1 MALDGKY
8 YVVVQTMMGDQNMTV
23 TLKTQGDSLSGM
35 IDGFFGSQSF
45 DSGKVYGNEFSW
57 SVNLQSPMGVMKLDV
72 NGTFAD
78 DMIKGQVVLGS
89 FRPTPFTGKRIS

>member
-8 YVVVQTMMGDQNMTV
+8 DVEIQTMMGNQKMCV
-23 TLKTQGDSLSGM
+23 TLKTQGSSLSGQ

-45 DSGKVYGNEFSW
+45 DSGKVYGSEFSW

-72 NGTFAD
+72 NGTFGD
-78 DMIKGQVVLGS
+78 DSIKGQVVLGS
-89 FRPTPFTGKRIS
+89 FRPTPFTGNKI

>member
-8 YVVVQTMMGDQNMTV
+8 DVVLQTTLGIQNMTV
-23 TLKTQGDSLSGM
+23 TLKTQGSSLSGQ

-57 SVNLQSPMGVMKLDV
+57 SVNLQSPMGIMKLDV
-72 NGTFAD
+72 NGTFND
-78 DMIKGQVVLGS
+78 DTIKGQVVLGS
-89 FRPTPFTGKRIS
+89 FRATPFMGKKI